1 MAKTAGKGGSI
12 PQGSQF
18 QSYPQYGGMGNY
30 MGNMGNMFGG
40 GQMGMGGRG
49 GFGNTGVPNFGTSPA
64 GKGGGFNNF
73 TPQRMMQE
81 AVPMPSLQQQYAGL
95 NQGVREFEPLG
106 IRGYTPPAYTQAST
120 FDPFDRQSYF
130 QNPTPTQDYYTPPPP
145 PPPTMPN
152 IPNIPFG
159 PWNEP
164 DFYDDMNQWDGMNQ
178 WDDRFNQQDYYTPP
192 PQMRPPPYR
201 GRPDDLR
208 GPRIP
213 RIPWEGGLN
222 DRPQFGGGR
231 GGGRG
236 SWGDT
241 GVASQQF
248 QSYPQNLGQ
257 QGFPALM
264 TEARSSGGGQKQRGP
279 MGEIP
284 LDQSLKPDIFNRPQP
299 MQPPS
304 RDFMPQVSIT
314 EPQGFPAF
322 MDPDPYTGHGGRPST
337 APMTG
342 LASLPNY
349 VEPVRGLSADTTMY
363 QPQMP
368 FIDNPPESI
377 SPPMQAPII
386 QPMQSEPPDIFEGGY
401 VSPQELAMRG
411 TGGRRGGRAD
421 GGLIKFQE
429 GGVVDGGMQLEQEV
443 IAAVMGQH
451 PNPDE
456 VFKRYIDAY
465 GEEGLMEL
473 LAAIEQMIPTEGRM
487 VDGSGD
493 GLNDAIPAMI
503 DGQQPAALSKD
514 EYVIPADVVSH
525 AGNGSSEAGGQK
537 FDQLV
542 SKVRQDRTG
551 NPVQPEAI
559 ALEELAQEAMV

>member
-120 FDPFDRQSYF
+120 FDPFQRQSYF
-130 QNPTPTQDYYTPPPP
+130 QNPKPTQDYYTPPPP

-208 GPRIP
+208 LNDR
-213 RIPWEGGLN
+213 RMPWGGGLN

-231 GGGRG
+231 LNDSPYFGGGR
-236 SWGDT
+236 
-241 GVASQQF
+241 
-248 QSYPQNLGQ
+248 
-257 QGFPALM
+257 
-264 TEARSSGGGQKQRGP
+264 
-279 MGEIP
+279 
-284 LDQSLKPDIFNRPQP
+284 QP
-299 MQPPS
+299 
-304 RDFMPQVSIT
+304 
-314 EPQGFPAF
+314 
-322 MDPDPYTGHGGRPST
+322 T

-349 VEPVRGLSADTTMY
+349 IEPVRGLSADTTMY

-456 VFKRYIDAY
+456 VFKRYIDVY

>member
-1 MAKTAGKGGSI
+1 MPKTAGKGGSI

-40 GQMGMGGRG
+40 GQMGMGGRGRG

-106 IRGYTPPAYTQAST
+106 IRGYTPPVYTQAPT
-120 FDPFDRQSYF
+120 FDPFNRQSYF
-130 QNPTPTQDYYTPPPP
+130 QNPTPIQDYYTPPPQMP
-145 PPPTMPN
+145 QIPTMPN

-164 DFYDDMNQWDGMNQ
+164 DFYDGMNQWNGMNQ
-178 WDDRFNQQDYYTPP
+178 WDDRFNQQDYSAPP

-201 GRPDDLR
+201 RRTDDLR
-208 GPRIP
+208 LNDR
-213 RIPWEGGLN
+213 RMPWGGGLN
-222 DRPQFGGGR
+222 DRPQFGGR
-231 GGGRG
+231 G
-236 SWGDT
+236 
-241 GVASQQF
+241 Q
-248 QSYPQNLGQ
+248 
-257 QGFPALM
+257 
-264 TEARSSGGGQKQRGP
+264 
-279 MGEIP
+279 
-284 LDQSLKPDIFNRPQP
+284 QP
-299 MQPPS
+299 MQPPRSPRFDPNVGQPPPMRPPS

-314 EPQGFPAF
+314 EPQGFPAL
-322 MDPDPYTGHGGRPST
+322 MTEARSSGGRQPT

-349 VEPVRGLSADTTMY
+349 IEPVRGLSADTTMY

-386 QPMQSEPPDIFEGGY
+386 QPIPERFGIGIDQQTMEDNPVLARRARDRDMLRMNAMKQRGMAEGGL
-401 VSPQELAMRG
+401 V
-411 TGGRRGGRAD
+411 
-421 GGLIKFQE
+421 KFQE

-559 ALEELAQEAMV
+559 ALEELAREAMV